1 MPTTSLFQQALNIQQ
16 PWYVRSSTFNVEQKR
31 LDIYLDFSRG
41 AKFPYVD
48 STLGI
53 TGEFT
58 AYDTVEKTWRHLNF
72 FEHECYLHAR
82 VPRVDLGNG
91 VVRMITPPWAGVA
104 LGFTLLFEALIVQ
117 LCQSMTVHEVCHLI
131 GESDRKIWSV
141 LESYVD
147 QARAQENFRPVHRIG
162 IDETALKRGHEYIT
176 LFVDLDAKRTLF
188 VTEGKDSA
196 TVERFAHEL
205 DAHNAMPLQIAHV
218 SCDMSPAFIKGV
230 TEQLPG
236 AEITFDKFHVI
247 CLVNNAV
254 DEVRRRE
261 VKTQPI
267 LKRSRYAVLK
277 NESNLTAT
285 QRQKRTELS
294 LSKLRLKTVRA
305 MHLRES
311 FQDVYTASSKEEFV
325 LFLRKWHSWARR
337 CRLTPMKEVAGTIK
351 RHWEGIVQWK
361 TSQIT
366 NGILEGINSLIQA
379 AKAKARGYR
388 TQKNIA
394 IITYLLTGKLNFA
407 CVNPNLLPT

>member
-1 MPTTSLFQQALNIQQ
+1 MPTKSLFQQALNIQQ
-16 PWYVRSSTFNVEQKR
+16 PWYVQSSTFNVEQKR
-31 LDIYLDFSRG
+31 LDIYLDFRRG

-53 TGEFT
+53 KGEFN

-104 LGFTLLFEALIVQ
+104 PGFTLLFEALIVQ
-117 LCQSMTVHEVCHLI
+117 LCQSMTVHEVCHMI
-131 GESDRKIWSV
+131 HESDRKIWAV

-147 QARAQENFRPVHRIG
+147 QARAQEDFRPVQRIG
-162 IDETALKRGHEYIT
+162 IDETALKRGHQYIT
-176 LFVDLDAKRTLF
+176 LFVDLDARRTLF

-196 TVERFAHEL
+196 TVERFANEL
-205 DAHNAMPLQIAHV
+205 DAHNAMPLQVAHV
-218 SCDMSPAFIKGV
+218 SCDMSPAYIKGV

-236 AEITFDKFHVI
+236 AEITFDKFHVMS
-247 CLVNNAV
+247 LVNNAV
-254 DEVRRRE
+254 DEVRRLE
-261 VKTQPI
+261 AKTQPI
-267 LKRSRYAVLK
+267 LKHSRYAVLK
-277 NESNLTAT
+277 NESNLTVA
-285 QRQKRTELS
+285 QRQKRNELS

-311 FQDVYTASSKEEFV
+311 FQAVYNASSKEEFV
-325 LFLRKWHSWARR
+325 VLLRKWHSWARR
-337 CRLTPMKEVAGTIK
+337 CRLAPMKEVAGTIK
-351 RHWEGIVQWK
+351 RHWDGIVQWK

-388 TQKNIA
+388 TQKTIA

-407 CVNPNLLPT
+407 SVNPNLLPT